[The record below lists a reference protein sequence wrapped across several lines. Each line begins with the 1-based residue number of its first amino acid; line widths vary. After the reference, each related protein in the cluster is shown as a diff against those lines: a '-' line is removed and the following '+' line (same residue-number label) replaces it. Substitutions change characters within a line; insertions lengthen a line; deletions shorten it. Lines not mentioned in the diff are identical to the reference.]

1 MSSSTSH
8 SGDRLYQS
16 GTLKSTNDNLNVPSY
31 RRKYISNKKPGIKPA
46 SHFTERCKSSAA
58 PACRTRS
65 LHYLTPKV
73 KRMIHCI
80 LNADFFYCVLQLP
93 RQYLYWNHIFQ
104 HGVSFG
110 DLQFTS
116 SQTISQKNSPSN
128 VSRTLP
134 RSLRYRSFNNDLRVA
149 PKRSSQISPCSKDN
163 FDAISSPK
171 SCSSGSVDFHK
182 SFQSTDLVPDFT
194 LG

>member
-1 MSSSTSH
+1 MNVSIYCRTPLSCSTSH

-73 KRMIHCI
+73 KRMIHFI
-80 LNADFFYCVLQLP
+80 LKSDLIYFEFLTIASIILLLKSYISA
-93 RQYLYWNHIFQ
+93 W
-104 HGVSFG
+104 SFLWRFAIHKQP
-110 DLQFTS
+110 DNKSEKQPE
-116 SQTISQKNSPSN
+116 QRIE
-128 VSRTLP
+128 
-134 RSLRYRSFNNDLRVA
+134 DIA
-149 PKRSSQISPCSKDN
+149 QIP
-163 FDAISSPK
+163 AISL
-171 SCSSGSVDFHK
+171 
-182 SFQSTDLVPDFT
+182 FQQ
-194 LG
+194 

>member
-1 MSSSTSH
+1 MNVSIYCRTPLSCSTSH

-80 LNADFFYCVLQLP
+80 LKSDLIYQNIFVAFYNCLDNTFIEIIHFSMEFPLEICNSQAA
-93 RQYLYWNHIFQ
+93 RQ
-104 HGVSFG
+104 
-110 DLQFTS
+110 
-116 SQTISQKNSPSN
+116 
-128 VSRTLP
+128 
-134 RSLRYRSFNNDLRVA
+134 
-149 PKRSSQISPCSKDN
+149 
-163 FDAISSPK
+163 
-171 SCSSGSVDFHK
+171 
-182 SFQSTDLVPDFT
+182 
-194 LG
+194 